1 VLSGLGRTAP
11 TLRSAVREEVRRL
24 RSLLKHVRNDELRKG
39 LEEGLR
45 NAEGLHDAYLETE
58 LPMDPLEVVILS
70 MIADLYRRCL
80 RVEDVGS
87 GREAG

>member
-1 VLSGLGRTAP
+1 MGRTAP

-24 RSLLKHVRNDELRKG
+24 RSLLKHVKNDELRKG

-45 NAEGLHDAYLETE
+45 NAEELHDAYLETE
-58 LPMDPLEVVILS
+58 PPMDPLEVVILS

-80 RVEDVGS
+80 RVEGLGP
-87 GREAG
+87 GREAC

>member
-1 VLSGLGRTAP
+1 MGRTAP

-58 LPMDPLEVVILS
+58 PPMDPLEVVILS

-80 RVEDVGS
+80 RVEGMGS